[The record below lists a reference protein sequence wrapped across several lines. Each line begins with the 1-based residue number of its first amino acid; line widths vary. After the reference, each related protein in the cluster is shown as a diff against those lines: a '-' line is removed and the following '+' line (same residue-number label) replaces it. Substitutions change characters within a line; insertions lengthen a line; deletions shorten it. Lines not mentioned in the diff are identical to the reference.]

1 MILPR
6 LFFAIVIVA
15 SAAASIYF
23 DVSRTVAPITNVTVF
38 VDRAEVTRALSLS
51 SLKELMKNED
61 DPHDIVLRGLPMA
74 LDPDSVRVRI
84 LDSRIKLL
92 ELSWVEATPQPTND
106 DDDSDERRTTAA
118 KRASLEHSI
127 EEKVTEINL
136 DKQALHRLRM
146 QLTFIEGYAR
156 SVTGT
161 PSANVNSHSADS
173 PLSVSMDVQTVEKV
187 VDLYTSRA
195 VAVDAAK
202 NVAAERLRNRERA
215 LATLRAQLGSL
226 DQRLNTQKTN
236 HHPHSAPVS
245 SSLSTRAVYDVTL
258 TVEFT
263 ADPTTP
269 ATTTADD
276 DTSPVVLL
284 VYMVHGASWSP
295 SYDIR
300 VAEESDFLSL
310 TYFGRIQQHTG
321 EDWDQCAVKLST
333 ATPSVGGRP
342 PSIGTKTVRY
352 RRPTFYHHHNN
363 NNFNQQQHQGRHRRK
378 SMKMMSRGAT
388 AASGRP
394 SSVASAAYGAPM
406 PPQAQRM
413 FAAGDSMVGGDPLF
427 TNAAES
433 IEVEVDS
440 DGVEHEG
447 GGGVGVATASVEA
460 GATSAAFMIERLTTI
475 TGDNKQRKVT
485 IALIPMK
492 TVATFYAVPSLEP
505 KAYYRARA
513 TVSGMLRVMMH
524 EMNIEKTLKNHSLLA
539 HTYISLPPPPFSLSL
554 SEPV

>member
-1 MILPR
+1 M
-6 LFFAIVIVA
+6 
-15 SAAASIYF
+15 
-23 DVSRTVAPITNVTVF
+23 
-38 VDRAEVTRALSLS
+38 
-51 SLKELMKNED
+51 
-61 DPHDIVLRGLPMA
+61 
-74 LDPDSVRVRI
+74 
-84 LDSRIKLL
+84 
-92 ELSWVEATPQPTND
+92 
-106 DDDSDERRTTAA
+106 
-118 KRASLEHSI
+118 
-127 EEKVTEINL
+127 
-136 DKQALHRLRM
+136 
-146 QLTFIEGYAR
+146 
-156 SVTGT
+156 
-161 PSANVNSHSADS
+161 
-173 PLSVSMDVQTVEKV
+173 
-187 VDLYTSRA
+187 
-195 VAVDAAK
+195 
-202 NVAAERLRNRERA
+202 
-215 LATLRAQLGSL
+215 
-226 DQRLNTQKTN
+226 
-236 HHPHSAPVS
+236 
-245 SSLSTRAVYDVTL
+245 
-258 TVEFT
+258 EFT

-513 TVSGMLRVMMH
+513 TNPS
-524 EMNIEKTLKNHSLLA
+524 EFPLLA
-539 HTYISLPPPPFSLSL
+539 SQEAHIFFGSEFIGRTSLDATNPGESFTMFLGVDAAVKIDAKPVKKTTSTTGIMSKYSKTTFSHVVQIKNTKRKDIQITLAMALPRSNSDEITVKVITPLKENLAKVTKADLADGGFPSFAGDKSVIVNGGNVVWSL
-554 SEPV
+554 QVNAGAKDEIVLEYEIERPVGKDVEIV